1 MNIWNLRG
9 VTSGAIRNISDAGNI
24 EMAGAAAD
32 KQLGEI
38 LPGIVCG
45 GLCYICILF
54 VYFLIDLVI
63 YGKLRYNKKR
73 SDFL

>member
-32 KQLGEI
+32 KQLG
-38 LPGIVCG
+38 GITQAC
-45 GLCYICILF
+45 LRRPLL
-54 VYFLIDLVI
+54 YFYSKSSGEGIF
-63 YGKLRYNKKR
+63 YTP
-73 SDFL
+73 F